1 MKALGGSSFVISD
14 AIRLLTAD
22 RNKKVAAKGLNE
34 SPWLTVRE
42 AADRAKC
49 GIKLIYRE
57 VKAER
62 LQATRVSGR
71 RTLRFLA
78 EWIDAWL
85 LDHRVIK

>member
-1 MKALGGSSFVISD
+1 METTTENYRNPDQDGQRPSLGQP
-14 AIRLLTAD
+14 T
-22 RNKKVAAKGLNE
+22 
-34 SPWLTVRE
+34 PWLTVKE

-57 VKAER
+57 VTAGR

-71 RTLRFLA
+71 RTLRFLP

-85 LDHRVIK
+85 LDQRVIK

>member
-1 MKALGGSSFVISD
+1 METTTENYRNPDQDGLRPSLGQP
-14 AIRLLTAD
+14 T
-22 RNKKVAAKGLNE
+22 
-34 SPWLTVRE
+34 PWLTVRE
-42 AADRAKC
+42 AAGRAKC

-85 LDHRVIK
+85 LDQRVIK

>member
-1 MKALGGSSFVISD
+1 MTENHSEPGQDGQRPSLGQP
-14 AIRLLTAD
+14 T
-22 RNKKVAAKGLNE
+22 
-34 SPWLTVRE
+34 PWLTVRE
-42 AADRAKC
+42 AAARARC

-57 VKAER
+57 VKAGR

-71 RTLRFLA
+71 RTLRFLR

>member
-1 MKALGGSSFVISD
+1 MHEDVEDTITDNLDQVGSRPSLGQP
-14 AIRLLTAD
+14 T
-22 RNKKVAAKGLNE
+22 
-34 SPWLTVRE
+34 PWLTVQE

-57 VKAER
+57 VKAGR
-62 LQATRVSGR
+62 LQATRVSDR

-85 LDHRVIK
+85 LDQRVIK